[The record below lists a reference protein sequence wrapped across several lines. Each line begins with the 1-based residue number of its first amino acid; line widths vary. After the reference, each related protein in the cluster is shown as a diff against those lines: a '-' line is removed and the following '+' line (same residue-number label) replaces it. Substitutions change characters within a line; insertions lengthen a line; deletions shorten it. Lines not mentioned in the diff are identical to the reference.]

1 MEMAIVIAYAYGMEL
16 RHIRYFLAVAEEGNF
31 TRAAARLGIG
41 QPPLSLQIKDLE
53 REIGARLFHRVP
65 HGAELTEA
73 GRAFLDKVR
82 PLPERALEAAEAAR
96 RAERGE
102 TGTLRL
108 GFTGSSVLHPVLSA
122 SIRAFRRRF
131 PDADLRL
138 EEANSAVL
146 LGGLEDGRLDAA
158 ILRPALSPDSPIQA
172 FALVRERLVAALPAA
187 HPAADGTGPLDLLAL
202 RNEPLLLTP
211 RRVGTSLHDAAVEAC
226 RAAGFEPALGQSG
239 PQIASVLSLVSA
251 ELGFSLV
258 PDALRQLGI
267 AGVRYRDLRA
277 PAPQVELAVA
287 YRRLRP
293 ARLAVNFADTARA
306 MTRDAAES

>member
-1 MEMAIVIAYAYGMEL
+1 MEL

-73 GRAFLDKVR
+73 GRAFLDKVG
-82 PLPERALEAAEAAR
+82 PLPERALQAAEAAR

-102 TGTLRL
+102 TGRLSL
-108 GFTGSSVLHPVLSA
+108 GFTGTSVLHPVLGA

-131 PDADLRL
+131 PDVDLRL
-138 EEANSAVL
+138 EEANSAL
-146 LGGLEDGRLDAA
+146 LLDGLEEERLDVA
-158 ILRPALSPDSPIQA
+158 ILRPALSSDAPIQA

-187 HPAADGTGPLDLLAL
+187 HEAAGETSPLDLDTLAG
-202 RNEPLLLTP
+202 EPLLLTP
-211 RRVGTSLHDAAVEAC
+211 RRVGTSLHDAAIEAC
-226 RAAGFEPALGQSG
+226 RAAGFEPVLGQSA

-258 PDALRQLGI
+258 PDALRQL
-267 AGVRYRDLRA
+267 V
-277 PAPQVELAVA
+277 P
-287 YRRLRP
+287 
-293 ARLAVNFADTARA
+293 
-306 MTRDAAES
+306 

>member
-1 MEMAIVIAYAYGMEL
+1 MEL

-73 GRAFLDKVR
+73 GRAFLDKVG
-82 PLPERALEAAEAAR
+82 PLPERALQAAEAAR

-102 TGTLRL
+102 TGRLSL
-108 GFTGSSVLHPVLSA
+108 GFTGTSVLHPVLGA

-131 PDADLRL
+131 PDVDLRL
-138 EEANSAVL
+138 EEANSAL
-146 LGGLEDGRLDAA
+146 LLDGLEEERLDVA
-158 ILRPALSPDSPIQA
+158 ILRPALSSDAPIQA

-187 HPAADGTGPLDLLAL
+187 HEAAGETSPLDLDTLAG
-202 RNEPLLLTP
+202 EPLLLTP
-211 RRVGTSLHDAAVEAC
+211 RRVGTSLHDAAIEAC
-226 RAAGFEPALGQSG
+226 RAAGFEPVLGQSA

-258 PDALRQLGI
+258 PDALRQLSI
-267 AGVRYRDLRA
+267 AGVRYRDLVP
-277 PAPQVELAVA
+277 PAPHVELAVA
-287 YRRLRP
+287 YRRQRP
-293 ARLAVNFADTARA
+293 SRLAANFADIARA
-306 MTRDAAES
+306 AARDLAR

>member
-1 MEMAIVIAYAYGMEL
+1 MEMAIAIAYANDMEL

-41 QPPLSLQIKDLE
+41 QPPLSLQIRDLE
-53 REIGARLFHRVP
+53 TEIGARLFHRVP

-73 GRAFLDKVR
+73 GRAFLERVR

-102 TGTLRL
+102 TGLLRL
-108 GFTGSSVLHPVLSA
+108 GFTGTSVLHPVLGA

-131 PDADLRL
+131 PDVELTL

-146 LGGLEDGRLDAA
+146 LGGLEEGRLDAA
-158 ILRPALSPDSPIQA
+158 ILRPSLSEASAIQA
-172 FALVRERLVAALPAA
+172 FALVREHLVAAVPAG
-187 HPAADGTGPLDLLAL
+187 HPAASGSSPLDLSLL

-211 RRVGTSLHDAAVEAC
+211 RRVGTSLHDAAIEAC
-226 RAAGFEPALGQSG
+226 RAAGFEPGIGQSA

-258 PDALRQLGI
+258 PDALRQLSI
-267 AGVRYRDLRA
+267 AGVVYRDLKG
-277 PAPQVELAVA
+277 PVPHVELAVA
-287 YRRLRP
+287 YVRQRP
-293 ARLAVNFADTARA
+293 SRLAQNFADMARTAA
-306 MTRDAAES
+306 HEFEG